1 MTEQSH
7 SDTRS
12 ALADDFDDADGDL
25 SKAAMFT
32 IGDLAREFD
41 VTLRTLRFYEDKG
54 LLNPKRDGMNRL
66 YSRRD
71 RARLKLV
78 VMGKR
83 VGFSLTEIK
92 NMLDLYDLRDGQ
104 VTQLKVALGRFNDQ
118 IALLEQQKKDI
129 EQALAELRRT
139 TSVVAGLLKEKEA
152 PGSADLRRLR
162 TWDRGA

>member
-1 MTEQSH
+1 MGAKAVREE
-7 SDTRS
+7 DEREPP
-12 ALADDFDDADGDL
+12 AADMIAGEDFDAEDGDSARSVL
-25 SKAAMFT
+25 YS

-54 LLNPKRDGMNRL
+54 LVNPRRDGINRL

-78 VMGKR
+78 LMGKR

-104 VTQLKVALGRFNDQ
+104 VAQLRVALGRFNDQ
-118 IALLEQQKKDI
+118 IALLERQKKDI

-139 TSVVAGLLKEKEA
+139 TAVVSGLLKEKEA
-152 PGSADLRRLR
+152 QGQR
-162 TWDRGA
+162 